1 MSGIQLAGQRAG
13 LADIALLAVLLAA
26 AKQDDQH
33 AAALRVVHPVAGA
46 MIDLEFA
53 HATGKG
59 AVLARVAAG
68 QPVDPD
74 LDAEA
79 GVAITQ
85 GIEPC
90 FERVGLPDLDHCTM
104 LTTVHGLSTRVNFRG
119 GEAHTLPRME
129 AAITQPAV
137 QM

>member
-1 MSGIQLAGQRAG
+1 
-13 LADIALLAVLLAA
+13 
-26 AKQDDQH
+26 

-59 AVLARVAAG
+59 AVLARVAEG

-74 LDAEA
+74 LDAKP
-79 GVAITQ
+79 GFAITQ

-104 LTTVHGLSTRVNFRG
+104 LTIVHGLSTRVHFRDR
-119 GEAHTLPRME
+119 EAHALPRME
-129 AAITQPAV
+129 AAINPTCGSNVKGGHAAALLV
-137 QM
+137 RSSACIRRTADTACRYRSCRA